1 MKNNNDWKSRLNVV
15 YSTNTDYQ
23 YSTANTEEE
32 QQTLPPQQ
40 QNLRVYLDKKQR
52 NGKKVTIVTGFAGTA
67 DDLKTLGKEL
77 KTKCGVG
84 GSVKDGEIIIQG
96 DFCNKI
102 LEMLIKSGYKAKR
115 SGG

>member
-1 MKNNNDWKSRLNVV
+1 MNDDNNWKSRLNVV
-15 YSTNTDYQ
+15 YSTNPDYQ
-23 YSTANTEEE
+23 YTLNNSGEE

-40 QNLRVYLDKKQR
+40 QNLIVCLDKKQR
-52 NGKKVTIVTGFAGTA
+52 NGKKVTLVTGFKGTSE
-67 DDLKTLGKEL
+67 DLKNLGKEL

-84 GSVKDGEIIIQG
+84 GSVKDETIIIQG

-102 LEMLIKSGYKAKR
+102 LELLIKAGYKAKR